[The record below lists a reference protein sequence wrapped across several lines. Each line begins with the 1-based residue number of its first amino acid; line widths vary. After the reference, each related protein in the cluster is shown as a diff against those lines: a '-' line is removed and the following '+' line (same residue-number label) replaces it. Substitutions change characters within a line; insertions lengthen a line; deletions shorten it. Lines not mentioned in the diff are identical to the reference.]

1 VLEAMAERTAD
12 GGLPFGAPEGATGS
26 AAYSFELAAATNE
39 GGRNVTRGLLAIA
52 ALGVG
57 ALISTVVRAR
67 FF

>member
-1 VLEAMAERTAD
+1 MLEAMAERTED

-52 ALGVG
+52 ALV
-57 ALISTVVRAR
+57 STVVRAR
-67 FF
+67 FC